1 MKTKWLILIGNLG
14 PLLLALGILP
24 AAVRDLPPG
33 LTPESTFA
41 HVMLAALPVLLVAA
55 VGALMTLVGGIS
67 LLLDWKKSKRAMTLS
82 QKCWLA
88 FASLLPLAF
97 ALLFFAGVVKQ
108 NF

>member
-14 PLLLALGILP
+14 PLLLALGIVP

-33 LTPESTFA
+33 LSPESSFA
-41 HVMLAALPVLLVAA
+41 HVMLAALPALLTAA
-55 VGALMTLVGGIS
+55 LGALMTLVGGIS
-67 LLLDWKKSKRAMTLS
+67 LLLDWKKSGQAMTLS
-82 QKCWLA
+82 QKGWLV

-97 ALLFFAGVVKQ
+97 AVLFFVGVIKQ